1 MAVDTT
7 ACERNGET
15 ASRHV
20 ARFYEVKKGRKPEM
34 VEGTSWMVRWKA
46 GGKAVY
52 NALSTLGSVGIYEL
66 YETDRKLSS
75 MLNPVYGA
83 CARV

>member
-20 ARFYEVKKGRKPEM
+20 ARFYEVVKKGRKPEM

-75 MLNPVYGA
+75 MLNPAVHTTS
-83 CARV
+83 